1 MEFLNNLKKE
11 TKELL
16 TAIFSTIKEVDETQI
31 DKLIYMAAKVED
43 GNCQLKLFN
52 HNTTT
57 YKKIKEGLQIY
68 ENNMF
73 KEIYI
78 LCNGKQILEDSV
90 INTLAYYAG
99 MRGKYLYGKN
109 NPKTI

>member
-1 MEFLNNLKKE
+1 MKIICLKK
-11 TKELL
+11 
-16 TAIFSTIKEVDETQI
+16 
-31 DKLIYMAAKVED
+31 
-43 GNCQLKLFN
+43 
-52 HNTTT
+52 
-57 YKKIKEGLQIY
+57 
-68 ENNMF
+68 
-73 KEIYI
+73 YI